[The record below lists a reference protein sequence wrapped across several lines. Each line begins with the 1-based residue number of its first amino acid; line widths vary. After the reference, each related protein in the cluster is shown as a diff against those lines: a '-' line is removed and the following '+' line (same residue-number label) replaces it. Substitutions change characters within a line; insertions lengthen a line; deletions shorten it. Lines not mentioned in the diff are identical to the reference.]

1 MAQALEGK
9 PTKQTAP
16 IQDRDLEA
24 LERYGTIL
32 ETIKII
38 KEKGKEPLEVEAMS
52 KLLLEIAK
60 NL

>member
-1 MAQALEGK
+1 LAQALEGK

-16 IQDRDLEA
+16 TQDRDLQA
-24 LERYGTIL
+24 LERYGIIL